1 MKRLTSFFLI
11 FVLLASA
18 VSGAAF
24 AAENRFATNLNV
36 LRSAELWNDKADGT
50 GQSYATVTV
59 EYRLRGHGIAGIQ
72 GVWIAIDLSEL
83 LWVDRAEDGISV
95 QDSIDDGTLKR
106 GASPTKYDHE
116 CMYALREK
124 VKSGLTVTDEWSCG
138 AFAYNSAALSAD
150 GKTLYIG
157 LQPMQKKSVSYADFT
172 TVMSLRFAVTGDG
185 VSADAIRFVDPA
197 ERDSLNQSFIVA
209 MCDGADGFY
218 YGDRSTADTLA
229 APTVTG
235 DAFSSDNDKGDGESE
250 VETTPPKADEEETE
264 RSTEN
269 SGVDNTPPEQ
279 AWKNPFRDVADDA
292 DYIDAIEFVYERGL
306 FKGTSATEFEPETTM
321 TRAMFVTVLGRL
333 DGVNEK
339 AWRGAAFDDVVA
351 GEWYAPY
358 VKWAASKGIV
368 NGYGDGTFG
377 VDDEVTIEQAVV
389 ILARYAE
396 YCDVDTSSEKSL
408 SRYADAKKVSDWAE
422 DAMKWAVEREIY
434 KGSGG
439 LLRPLTPAKRR
450 LVAEMFYKYVTEI
463 E

>member
-1 MKRLTSFFLI
+1 MKRIFSSLLI
-11 FVLLASA
+11 IIMLAGML
-18 VSGAAF
+18 SGAVF
-24 AAENRFATNLNV
+24 ASNDRFATNLNV

-59 EYRLRGHGIAGIQ
+59 EYRLRGRGIAGIQ
-72 GVWIAIDLSEL
+72 GAWIAIDLSEL
-83 LWVDRAEDGISV
+83 LWVDRSEDGVSV
-95 QDSIDDGTLKR
+95 KDSIYDGTLKR
-106 GASPTKYDHE
+106 GASPTKYDHD

-124 VKSGLTVTDEWSCG
+124 VKSGLAVTDAWSCG

-150 GKTLYIG
+150 GGTLYIG
-157 LQPMQKKSVSYADFT
+157 LQPMQSKSVSYEDFT
-172 TVMSLRFAVTGDG
+172 TVMSLRFAVIDDG
-185 VSADAIRFVDPA
+185 VSANAIRFVNPA
-197 ERDSLNQSFIVA
+197 ERDYLNQSFIVA

-235 DAFSSDNDKGDGESE
+235 DAFSVEDDGDEGES
-250 VETTPPKADEEETE
+250 ETTPPKADEGDEGE
-264 RSTEN
+264 
-269 SGVDNTPPEQ
+269 SGIIGTDPTEQ
-279 AWKNPFRDVADDA
+279 AWTNPFRDVANDA
-292 DYIDAIEFVYERGL
+292 DYIDAIEFVYENGL
-306 FKGTSATEFEPETTM
+306 FKGTSATEFAPETTM

-333 DGVNEK
+333 DGVDEK

-396 YCDVDTSSEKSL
+396 YCAVNTSSEKSL
-408 SRYADAKKVSDWAE
+408 SRYADYKKISDWAE
-422 DAMKWAVEREIY
+422 GAMKWAVEHEIY

-439 LLRPLTPAKRR
+439 LLRPQTPAKRR
-450 LVAEMFYKYVTEI
+450 IVAELFRKYVTAVDEK
-463 E
+463 

>member
-24 AAENRFATNLNV
+24 AAENRFATNLRV
-36 LRSAELWNDKADGT
+36 VRSAELWNDKADGS
-50 GQSYATVTV
+50 GRDYATVTV
-59 EYRLRGHGIAGIQ
+59 EYRLCGRGIAGIQ
-72 GVWIAIDLSEL
+72 GVWIAVDLSEL
-83 LWVDRAEDGISV
+83 LWVDRSEDGVSV

-218 YGDRSTADTLA
+218 YGDRSTADTLV

-235 DAFSSDNDKGDGESE
+235 DAFVSDNDGGEGESE
-250 VETTPPKADEEETE
+250 AETTPPKADEDETE
-264 RSTEN
+264 HTTEN

-279 AWKNPFRDVADDA
+279 AWKNPFRDVADDSE
-292 DYIDAIEFVYERGL
+292 YIDAIEFVYECGL

-389 ILARYAE
+389 ILARFAD

-408 SRYADAKKVSDWAE
+408 SRYADYKKISDWAE

-439 LLRPLTPAKRR
+439 LLRPQTPAKRW
-450 LVAEMFYKYVTEI
+450 LVAELFHKYVTEI

>member
-1 MKRLTSFFLI
+1 M
-11 FVLLASA
+11 
-18 VSGAAF
+18 
-24 AAENRFATNLNV
+24 
-36 LRSAELWNDKADGT
+36 
-50 GQSYATVTV
+50 
-59 EYRLRGHGIAGIQ
+59 
-72 GVWIAIDLSEL
+72 
-83 LWVDRAEDGISV
+83 

-106 GASPTKYDHE
+106 GASPTKYDHD

-124 VKSGLTVTDEWSCG
+124 VKSGLAVTDAWSCG

-150 GKTLYIG
+150 GGTLYRG
-157 LQPMQKKSVSYADFT
+157 LQPMQSKSVSYEDFT
-172 TVMSLRFAVTGDG
+172 TVMSLRFAVIDDG
-185 VSADAIRFVDPA
+185 VSANAIRFVNPA
-197 ERDSLNQSFIVA
+197 ERDYLNQSFIVA

-235 DAFSSDNDKGDGESE
+235 DAFSVEDDGDEGEI
-250 VETTPPKADEEETE
+250 ETTPPKADEGDEGE
-264 RSTEN
+264 
-269 SGVDNTPPEQ
+269 SGIIGTDPTEQ
-279 AWKNPFRDVADDA
+279 AWKNPFRDVANDA
-292 DYIDAIEFVYERGL
+292 DYIDAIEFVYECGF

-333 DGVNEK
+333 DGVDEK
-339 AWRGAAFDDVVA
+339 AWRGAAFDDVEA

-377 VDDEVTIEQAVV
+377 VDDGVTIEQAVV

-396 YCDVDTSSEKSL
+396 YCAVNTSSEKSL
-408 SRYADAKKVSDWAE
+408 SRYADYKKISDWAE
-422 DAMKWAVEREIY
+422 GAMKWAVEHEIY

-439 LLRPLTPAKRR
+439 LLRPLAPAKRR
-450 LVAEMFYKYVTEI
+450 IVAELFYRYVTEI

>member
-24 AAENRFATNLNV
+24 AAENRFATNLRV
-36 LRSAELWNDKADGT
+36 VRSAELWNDKADGS
-50 GQSYATVTV
+50 GRDYATVTV
-59 EYRLRGHGIAGIQ
+59 EYRLCGRGIAGIQ
-72 GVWIAIDLSEL
+72 GVWIAVDLSEL
-83 LWVDRAEDGISV
+83 LWVDRSEDGVSV

-124 VKSGLTVTDEWSCG
+124 VKNGLTVTDEWSCG

-235 DAFSSDNDKGDGESE
+235 DAFVSDNDGGEGESKA
-250 VETTPPKADEEETE
+250 ETTPPKADEDETE
-264 RSTEN
+264 HTTEN

-279 AWKNPFRDVADDA
+279 AWKNPFRDVEDDSE
-292 DYIDAIEFVYERGL
+292 YIDAIEFVYECGL
-306 FKGTSATEFEPETTM
+306 FKGTSATEFEPETAM

-389 ILARYAE
+389 ILARYAD

-408 SRYADAKKVSDWAE
+408 SRYADYKKISDWAE

-439 LLRPLTPAKRR
+439 LLRPLAPAKRW
-450 LVAEMFYKYVTEI
+450 LVAELFHKYVTEI